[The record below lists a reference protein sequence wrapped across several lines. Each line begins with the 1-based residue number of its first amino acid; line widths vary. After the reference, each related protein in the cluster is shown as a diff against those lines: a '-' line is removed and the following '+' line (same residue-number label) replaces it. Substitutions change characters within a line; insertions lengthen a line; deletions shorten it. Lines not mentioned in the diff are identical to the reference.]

1 MPLLTGPAPAE
12 PAQAPAP
19 RKMLKGVVRRN
30 LMLKHV
36 GDMAQQSKVRLAP
49 QLVGWLAPQLVG

>member
-1 MPLLTGPAPAE
+1 
-12 PAQAPAP
+12 
-19 RKMLKGVVRRN
+19 MLKGVVRRN